1 MEKLKEIKEI
11 ENKNKYKKKETDIKY
26 ENLVFPDF
34 ACSKYSMTV
43 KVDASKLYEHSK
55 KNNIRFFNL
64 TLACLITALNEV
76 PELRRRIINKQVVEY
91 ENISGLTPILQEDKT
106 IKEIEM
112 PPPYYYNSFKD
123 WNDYLEYKKQNIEK
137 EEVHITHQGRA
148 YANFS
153 CIPWIHFESMT
164 NIVFRPY
171 STYQNISLGKM
182 FDGKIPISLTAS
194 HNILSGY
201 HFKLFYDSIEKYFKN
216 SELITKL

>member
-1 MEKLKEIKEI
+1 M
-11 ENKNKYKKKETDIKY
+11 
-26 ENLVFPDF
+26 
-34 ACSKYSMTV
+34 
-43 KVDASKLYEHSK
+43 
-55 KNNIRFFNL
+55 
-64 TLACLITALNEV
+64 
-76 PELRRRIINKQVVEY
+76 
-91 ENISGLTPILQEDKT
+91 
-106 IKEIEM
+106 
-112 PPPYYYNSFKD
+112 
-123 WNDYLEYKKQNIEK
+123 NDYLEYKKQNIEK

-171 STYQNISLGKM
+171 STYQNIFLGKM

-201 HFKLFYDSIEKYFKN
+201 QFKLFYDSTEKYFKN